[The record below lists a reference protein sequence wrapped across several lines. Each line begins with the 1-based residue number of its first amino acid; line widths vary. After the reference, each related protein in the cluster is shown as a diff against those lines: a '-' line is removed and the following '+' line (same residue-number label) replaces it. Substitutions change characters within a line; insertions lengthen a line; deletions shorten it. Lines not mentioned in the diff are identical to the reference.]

1 MVRRVA
7 IMDRALALALWIAVF
22 VAAPSAMVDAVTLD
36 PTQAAVLKDSAWGKT
51 FDGWTDANPDCSTTA
66 GVTCDDTGMITKLE
80 IAYTRISGSIPSSIS
95 ALRKLQVLR
104 LPSAELTGSIPDG
117 ITLLTDLTHLNL
129 ASNQLTGSIPEEL
142 GALSNLRIMYFLNN
156 NLAGP
161 IPSTIGSLKYL
172 NYL

>member
-1 MVRRVA
+1 YRTYAALVEAKSKRHLVLQDCLHVPAMVRRVA

-95 ALRKLQVLR
+95 ALRKLQLSGSI
-104 LPSAELTGSIPDG
+104 PSTIGLLTGLTTIELSYNKLTGSIPPT
-117 ITLLTDLTHLNL
+117 ITSLTTLYNL
-129 ASNQLTGSIPEEL
+129 
-142 GALSNLRIMYFLNN
+142 
-156 NLAGP
+156 
-161 IPSTIGSLKYL
+161 
-172 NYL
+172 

>member
-95 ALRKLQVLR
+95 ALRKLQVL
-104 LPSAELTGSIPDG
+104 
-117 ITLLTDLTHLNL
+117 NL